1 MSKVLIVGDLMLDE
15 FIYGSVSRISPEAAT
30 PVLSASH
37 TERMVGGAGNVA
49 RGVAALDCE
58 CDLISVMGSDAASH
72 VLISEIQKL
81 DKVTPWISVDM
92 ARATT
97 HKMRFVSEQHSSH
110 LLRVDAECLVPV
122 SGNIEHVIMS
132 RALDRIEQDKDLRVV
147 VLSDYCKGLLT
158 DHIIREIIVAA
169 NVHDR
174 LVIVDSK
181 RRDLEPFRGAHY
193 LKLNLAE
200 LGVSGDDATEISIR
214 AARIIRKHGIGA
226 VIVTRGEDGLMVFGR
241 NANVGDISVPGKR
254 VRVRDVSGAG
264 DTVVAAFAAS
274 MALGLNVTESL
285 IRANKAASIAV
296 SKPGTAVV
304 TLAELQAT
312 NVVPHDNLALLDQRL
327 IEWRGKRIGFANGCF
342 DLLHPGHVH
351 MLEVARSHC
360 DKLIV
365 GLNSDASVRHLK
377 GETRPIQNSD
387 ARAAVLAALDS
398 VDLVVGFN
406 AETPAALIAHIKPD
420 VLVKGSDYEIGNVVG
435 REHSGA
441 VVIVDRIDEHST
453 TEIAERVNPVC
464 PIGWPTAQCAYPDCG
479 CAEIADRS
487 LPMPATACPREHT
500 LCDYPDCGCPVAI
513 GYGGKAQCDC
523 RVRRATG
530 GHWVDK
536 TGERV
541 DGCSPKAERF
551 VDTGCECKSHCGVPG
566 CDGPSARRGALIA
579 AAKKPSGGGFSQSGT
594 AQERDDHERIARENL
609 PWVRG
614 TED

>member
-15 FIYGSVSRISPEAAT
+15 FIYGSVTRISPEAAT

-72 VLISEIQKL
+72 VLMSELQKIE
-81 DKVTPWISVDM
+81 KITPWISVDM

-97 HKMRFVSEQHSSH
+97 HKMRFVSEEHSSH
-110 LLRVDAECLVPV
+110 LLRVDAECTVPV
-122 SGNIEHVIMS
+122 SGNIERIIRD
-132 RALDRIEQDKDLRVV
+132 RAVERITCDKDLRVV
-147 VLSDYCKGLLT
+147 VLSDYCKGALT
-158 DHIIREIIVAA
+158 GTILREIIIAA
-169 NVHDR
+169 NECDKI
-174 LVIVDSK
+174 VIVDSK
-181 RRDLEPFRGAHY
+181 RKDLEAFRGAHY

-200 LGVSGDDATEISIR
+200 LGAHEDDAHEISVR
-214 AARIIRKHGIGA
+214 AHSILLKHGIGA
-226 VIVTRGEDGLMVFGR
+226 VIVTRGENGLTVIGC
-241 NANVGDISVPGKR
+241 NANIGNVSIPGKR

-264 DTVVAAFAAS
+264 DTVVATFAVS
-274 MALGLNVTESL
+274 MAGGLNTIESL

-296 SKPGTAVV
+296 SKPGTSTV

-312 NVVPHDNLALLDQRL
+312 NIVPHDNLALLDQRL

-351 MLEVARSHC
+351 MLEQARSHC

-365 GLNSDASVRHLK
+365 GLNSDPSVRALK
-377 GETRPIQNSD
+377 GPTRPIQNSEC
-387 ARAAVLAALDS
+387 RAAVLAALDS
-398 VDLVVGFN
+398 VDLVVEFN
-406 AETPAALIAHIKPD
+406 RETPVDLIAHIKPD
-420 VLVKGSDYEIGNVVG
+420 VLIKGSDYTPGRVVG
-435 REHSGA
+435 REHAGE
-441 VVIVDRIDEHST
+441 VVIIDRIEHST
-453 TEIAERVNPVC
+453 TDIVKRA
-464 PIGWPTAQCAYPDCG
+464 A
-479 CAEIADRS
+479 

-500 LCDYPDCGCPVAI
+500 LCDYPDCGCPVSI
-513 GYGGKAQCDC
+513 GDGGKAQCDC
-523 RVRRATG
+523 RVRRSAG

-551 VDTGCECKSHCGVPG
+551 VDTGCECTSHCGVPG

-594 AQERDDHERIARENL
+594 AQERADRERAERERL